1 MICYGSQPCGMDS
14 WNNKQQL
21 LFVVVVVGVGVGG
34 NGVIGVAE
42 QYQFVCP
49 SARPS
54 VGLLLLLPLRSFM
67 NKPKDSNFMST
78 QPKKIYVRFVYISQ
92 QNVKISLA
100 TKKDNRNLAMLSSK
114 KSDYGDDGMPSSSME
129 QLKI

>member
-21 LFVVVVVGVGVGG
+21 LFVVAVVVVGVGG

-42 QYQFVCP
+42 QYLFVCP

-67 NKPKDSNFMST
+67 NKPKDGNFMST

-100 TKKDNRNLAMLSSK
+100 TKKTIETWLCYLAK